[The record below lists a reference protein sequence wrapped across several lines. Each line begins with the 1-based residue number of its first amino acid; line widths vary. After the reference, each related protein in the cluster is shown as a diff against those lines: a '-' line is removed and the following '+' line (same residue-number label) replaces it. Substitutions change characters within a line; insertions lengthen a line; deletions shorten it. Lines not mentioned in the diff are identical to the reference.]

1 MGNRIV
7 EIDNYID
14 KAAPF
19 AQPVLIHF
27 RDLMHEVCPHI
38 EEKIKWGMPHFDY
51 KGPLTAMA
59 SFKAHC
65 VVSFLKASLLK
76 DFSNVLELGERNA
89 IGNLGRLTSI
99 TDLPSDDVMIP
110 LIQEAWRLNNE
121 NIKVQ
126 KKPKE
131 AKEVDNSVPEE
142 FTKML
147 ENAPQAQFNFE
158 KFSPSHRREYC
169 SWFREAKTEETKL
182 KRMNTAIE
190 WLNEGKNRNWK
201 YERK

>member
-19 AQPVLIHF
+19 AQPVLNHF

-51 KGPLTAMA
+51 KGSLAGMA
-59 SFKAHC
+59 AFKAHC
-65 VVSFLKASLLK
+65 VVGFWKASLLK
-76 DFSNVLELGERNA
+76 DFSHVLELGERNA
-89 IGNLGRLTSI
+89 MGNLGRMTSI
-99 TDLPSDDVMIP
+99 EDLPSDDVLIPMI
-110 LIQEAWRLNNE
+110 LEAWRLNHE
-121 NIKVQ
+121 NIKVPS
-126 KKPKE
+126 KPKD

-142 FTKML
+142 FTKLL
-147 ENAPQAQFNFE
+147 EKAPQAQFNFE
-158 KFSPSHRREYC
+158 KFSPSHRREYS

-182 KRMNTAIE
+182 KRMYTAIE
-190 WLNEGKNRNWK
+190 WIAEGKGRNWK

>member
-7 EIDNYID
+7 EIDKYID
-14 KAAPF
+14 NAALF
-19 AQPVLIHF
+19 AQPVLNHF

-51 KGPLTAMA
+51 KGSLSAMA
-59 SFKAHC
+59 AFKAHC
-65 VVSFLKASLLK
+65 VVGFWKASLLK
-76 DFSNVLELGERNA
+76 DFTQVLHVGEKSA
-89 IGNLGRLTSI
+89 MGDLGRMTSLE
-99 TDLPSDDVMIP
+99 DLPSDDILIP
-110 LIQEAWRLNNE
+110 LIQEAWRLNHE

-126 KKPKE
+126 KKPKD

-142 FTKML
+142 FINML
-147 ENAPQAQFNFE
+147 AKAPQAQFNFE

-190 WLNEGKNRNWK
+190 WLNEGKSRNWK